1 MTHSTSFSYS
11 QILGD
16 IALVSYIV
24 SHTLQSLTSQEDK
37 NEQQLIIPYLKSILI
52 KLTYNISSPKVKVLS
67 EELIVELFKRSN
79 DTENLLPM
87 LCDIVIL
94 EGNTVMQG
102 IVSRILEQRYI
113 KGGEPCGLQMAINA
127 IEMNS
132 GDLELKVQWT

>member
-16 IALVSYIV
+16 IALESYIV
-24 SHTLQSLTSQEDK
+24 SHTLQSLTSPEDK

-52 KLTYNISSPKVKVLS
+52 KLTYNTTSSKVKVLS

-94 EGNTVMQG
+94 EGNSVMQG

-113 KGGEPCGLQMAINA
+113 KGGEPCGLQMAIKA

>member
-16 IALVSYIV
+16 IALESYIV
-24 SHTLQSLTSQEDK
+24 SHTLQSLTSPEDK

-52 KLTYNISSPKVKVLS
+52 KLTYNTTSPKVKVLS

-87 LCDIVIL
+87 LFDIVIL
-94 EGNTVMQG
+94 EGNSVMQG

-113 KGGEPCGLQMAINA
+113 KGGESCGLQMAIKA

>member
-16 IALVSYIV
+16 IALESYIV
-24 SHTLQSLTSQEDK
+24 SHTLQSLTSPEDK

-52 KLTYNISSPKVKVLS
+52 KLTYNTTSSKVKVLS
-67 EELIVELFKRSN
+67 EELILELFKRSN
-79 DTENLLPM
+79 DTEKLLPM